1 MYHAIANTTRPEA
14 QTVFAPWKTLFAK
27 TCGCDIDS
35 PPPKIQQLADCYGLP
50 HKNLKAAEL
59 LFAVHTYYAL
69 FMKLLAAEILAFSHN
84 LPRPL
89 AKIMQAQASGQ
100 LQRAMANLESG
111 AIFHQLNITNYL
123 DGDLFAWY
131 IHTWSDDIATFVGLM
146 ASRLAAYN
154 PDTLSK
160 DPAGSRD
167 LLKNLYQRLF
177 PKSVR
182 HVLGEYYTP
191 NWLADHLLTE
201 LGFCGDPN
209 KRLLDPAC
217 GSGTFLVLAINRI
230 RTWHAAHRAQ
240 RGDDDADLGRKILA
254 NIVGFDLNPLAV
266 MAARTNYLIAL
277 RAMLPHHGAIEIPV
291 YLRDSILSPSSD
303 NKTVASRADYGHDD
317 LPSEIANLKSENQPP
332 PQPIDRANPNSP
344 WMITPRAMSTDIR
357 TLIGSS
363 AYAAHLGANSGGA
376 NGVFWLRILERTA
389 AGVRVANLAAKSKRG
404 LPAVTATLEPDLL
417 YPLLRWSDVSRFHAA
432 PSAYLLLTQNPA
444 TRTGIDPAIMQRSYS
459 QTLAYLKKFESI
471 LTQRAAYKR
480 YQGQSPFYSMYDI
493 DTYSLAP
500 IKVVWRRMDRQIT
513 AAVVEPFHDPYLG
526 LRAIIPQETCVLIAA
541 AHADEAHYLCAVMN
555 SAIVNFLVQSAI
567 DQATA
572 ALWGISA
579 AWAG

>member
-1 MYHAIANTTRPEA
+1 
-14 QTVFAPWKTLFAK
+14 
-27 TCGCDIDS
+27 
-35 PPPKIQQLADCYGLP
+35 
-50 HKNLKAAEL
+50 
-59 LFAVHTYYAL
+59 
-69 FMKLLAAEILAFSHN
+69 
-84 LPRPL
+84 
-89 AKIMQAQASGQ
+89 
-100 LQRAMANLESG
+100 
-111 AIFHQLNITNYL
+111 
-123 DGDLFAWY
+123 
-131 IHTWSDDIATFVGLM
+131 
-146 ASRLAAYN
+146 
-154 PDTLSK
+154 
-160 DPAGSRD
+160 
-167 LLKNLYQRLF
+167 
-177 PKSVR
+177 
-182 HVLGEYYTP
+182 
-191 NWLADHLLTE
+191 
-201 LGFCGDPN
+201 
-209 KRLLDPAC
+209 
-217 GSGTFLVLAINRI
+217 
-230 RTWHAAHRAQ
+230 
-240 RGDDDADLGRKILA
+240 
-254 NIVGFDLNPLAV
+254 
-266 MAARTNYLIAL
+266 
-277 RAMLPHHGAIEIPV
+277 
-291 YLRDSILSPSSD
+291 
-303 NKTVASRADYGHDD
+303 
-317 LPSEIANLKSENQPP
+317 
-332 PQPIDRANPNSP
+332 
-344 WMITPRAMSTDIR
+344 MITPRAMSTDIR

-555 SAIVNFLVQSAI
+555 SDIVNFLVQSHSVHGGKGFGTPSMLDYLKLQRFQPTNAQHTHLAALSRHAHTAAGQAVDCQPIQSAI